1 MKKSSFFA
9 GCVAVASLALSGSV
23 LAHHGDAGRY
33 IEDVVE
39 ITGTVVETQLINPH
53 AILVLDVDTNGKK
66 VRWQAEMGGAQGLIR
81 GGWTKD
87 VKPGTKVTLTGR
99 RLKSGAPYMNLT
111 ERARVVV
118 TDTGKEVCATRTS
131 ASRRPPAAAARQTR
145 VARRLRHLSREV
157 RLMSEGTSLSRGPF
171 FHEPAERPSISSVRL
186 EASMR
191 RQVLAVLCCSGGRC
205 RQCWL
210 VARPSAR

>member
-33 IEDVVE
+33 IEEVVE

-53 AILVLDVDTNGKK
+53 AILVLDVTDAGGKK

-81 GGWTKD
+81 GGWTQD
-87 VKPGTKVTLTGR
+87 VKPGTQVTLTGR

-111 ERARVVV
+111 ERARVIV
-118 TDTGKEVCATRTS
+118 TATGKEVLRNANYGQPPPTGGCGTS
-131 ASRRPPAAAARQTR
+131 NTGGAAAAPPAP
-145 VARRLRHLSREV
+145 AR
-157 RLMSEGTSLSRGPF
+157 
-171 FHEPAERPSISSVRL
+171 
-186 EASMR
+186 
-191 RQVLAVLCCSGGRC
+191 
-205 RQCWL
+205 
-210 VARPSAR
+210 

>member
-1 MKKSSFFA
+1 VKKSSIFA

-53 AILVLDVDTNGKK
+53 AILVLDVTDPSGKR

-81 GGWTKD
+81 GGWTTD
-87 VKPGTKVTLTGR
+87 VKPGTRVTLTGR

-111 ERARVVV
+111 ERARIIL
-118 TDTGKEVCATRTS
+118 TDSGKEVLRNANYGQPAPTGGGGTSGSAATP
-131 ASRRPPAAAARQTR
+131 PPAAPAR
-145 VARRLRHLSREV
+145 
-157 RLMSEGTSLSRGPF
+157 
-171 FHEPAERPSISSVRL
+171 
-186 EASMR
+186 
-191 RQVLAVLCCSGGRC
+191 
-205 RQCWL
+205 
-210 VARPSAR
+210 